1 MAPVWQDF
9 LRGERTQFLC
19 KSNTSLSCKIFSNLI
34 QGLLCI
40 YAVSMIIFVPF
51 HVSSASYIMRKSS
64 LYSLLSFSSI
74 LPRTVHFTTISR
86 NSIDACTLFPCTKNW
101 SRTYSLVT
109 TTNLLKTLGAKLDVF
124 RSKPFIKSTV
134 TKRKTVNS
142 SWMHVNH
149 FPTFSDWF
157 PVYQKVCM
165 KFNSHWSY
173 LWVDYILKKNC
184 VGTH

>member
-1 MAPVWQDF
+1 MQNIVKPHPGIALHLCCINDYICTLPCF
-9 LRGERTQFLC
+9 LSILYNEKVQFILR
-19 KSNTSLSCKIFSNLI
+19 LS
-34 QGLLCI
+34 
-40 YAVSMIIFVPF
+40 
-51 HVSSASYIMRKSS
+51 
-64 LYSLLSFSSI
+64 SFSSI
-74 LPRTVHFTTISR
+74 LPSTVHFTTISR
-86 NSIDACTLFPCTKNW
+86 NSIDARTLFPCTKNW

-109 TTNLLKTLGAKLDVF
+109 TTNLLKIQGAKLDVF

-142 SWMHVNH
+142 SCMPVNH

-157 PVYQKVCM
+157 PGYQKVCM